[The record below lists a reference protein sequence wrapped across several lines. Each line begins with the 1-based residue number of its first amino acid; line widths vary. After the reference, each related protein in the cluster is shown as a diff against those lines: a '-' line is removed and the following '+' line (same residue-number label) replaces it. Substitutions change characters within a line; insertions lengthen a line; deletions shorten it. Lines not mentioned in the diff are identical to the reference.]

1 MYPWQQQQSSSFSL
15 RESSSSS
22 APQKHPAQTD
32 GAPASAAGMEVVD
45 DSSGQNIMPPAKRPR
60 EFQSSSTGAP
70 SSWENAYPAPWENR
84 GASAAGGSRFG
95 QGVGQRPAATGSKWG
110 GVSGGAGAMGRGVT
124 NIKFT
129 DTGRSS
135 GGVGAGVTGGGNG
148 GGSATEATG
157 GEGAKDTS
165 FINQFQRSAHIHG
178 GGGAGGMTKGGG
190 GSAVGMNPGMNHM
203 QNLMLQA
210 AAGRQGQVTSAR
222 GGLVRV
228 RR

>member
-1 MYPWQQQQSSSFSL
+1 MYPWQQQQRSSFSL

-32 GAPASAAGMEVVD
+32 GAPASAAGLEVVD
-45 DSSGQNIMPPAKRPR
+45 DSSGQNRMPPAKRPR
-60 EFQSSSTGAP
+60 EFQSFATGAP

-84 GASAAGGSRFG
+84 GASAAGGSTFG
-95 QGVGQRPAATGSKWG
+95 QGLGQGLGQRPAATASRWG
-110 GVSGGAGAMGRGVT
+110 GVTSGAGAMGRGVT

-135 GGVGAGVTGGGNG
+135 GGVGAGVTRGGGVVGANG

-157 GEGAKDTS
+157 GEGAKDNA

-178 GGGAGGMTKGGG
+178 GGGAGGMA
-190 GSAVGMNPGMNHM
+190 SGMNHM
-203 QNLMLQA
+203 QNLLLQA
-210 AAGRQGQVTSAR
+210 AAGQGQVN
-222 GGLVRV
+222 
-228 RR
+228 